1 VEGSIKSKSLSQG
14 LNKAEGSIKS
24 KSLSQG
30 LNKAANNTKVKADQE
45 VTTVDVQVERI
56 GLPKA
61 EITEDD
67 QVERTD
73 LLKAETMV
81 DDQAMAEI
89 DQGNTR
95 IQNLKIDRLLKT
107 TTETMAGDPRETEVA
122 RIVQESSVP
131 IMATME
137 IVGGTV
143 LEIGMETAETGIV
156 VIEEEAGAGMTHALE
171 IGTQI
176 GTMGEVVIGVVEEA
190 GVTMETG
197 IVEVGIGMVIGESSL
212 MTDQVIRLLMQS
224 RGWNQYG
231 NDGGWRGGVV
241 PQYVT
246 VQPDPN
252 W

>member
-1 VEGSIKSKSLSQG
+1 LYNRAASNNTSNQDPSKTADNSTSNLDLSNSNLDPSNTRSQSLSQDPS
-14 LNKAEGSIKS
+14 KAEGSIKS
-24 KSLSQG
+24 KNLSQG

-45 VTTVDVQVERI
+45 VTTAGVQVEKI

-67 QVERTD
+67 QVERID
-73 LLKAETMV
+73 LKGETMV

-89 DQGNTR
+89 GQGNTR

-122 RIVQESSVP
+122 RIVQESSAP
-131 IMATME
+131 TMATME

-143 LEIGMETAETGIV
+143 LETGMETAETGIV
-156 VIEEEAGAGMTHALE
+156 VIEEEAGAGMIHALE
-171 IGTQI
+171 IDIQI

-197 IVEVGIGMVIGESSL
+197 IVEVGIGMVTGESSL
-212 MTDQVIRLLMQS
+212 ISD
-224 RGWNQYG
+224 
-231 NDGGWRGGVV
+231 
-241 PQYVT
+241 
-246 VQPDPN
+246 
-252 W
+252 